1 MSTPPKAKATKR
13 PSPATAP
20 RAGKRGSPLRFVRIL
35 LWLAVAAAIA
45 VIATI
50 AWRAETGSPMVTSNI
65 GGPFSLIDQKGETVT
80 EAALKGHPSLMFFGY
95 TFCPDVC
102 PTTLLA
108 ASNWL
113 KALGPDG
120 DRLKVY
126 FVTVDPERDTVQQLG
141 NYLQA
146 FDPRITALT
155 GPRAALDPMLKAYRV
170 YSKKVGDGDDYAM
183 DHTAAVYMLDAKGNL
198 VGTLD
203 YQEDDAT
210 ALAKLKRL
218 MAG

>member
-1 MSTPPKAKATKR
+1 MTMPPKAAKPRRPASSEMPAARKAQ
-13 PSPATAP
+13 
-20 RAGKRGSPLRFVRIL
+20 PLRLVRIL
-35 LWLAVAAAIA
+35 LWLVVAAAIGAIA
-45 VIATI
+45 VI
-50 AWRAETGSPMVTSNI
+50 AWRAETGSRMMASTI
-65 GGPFSLIDQKGETVT
+65 GGPFSLTDQKGATVT

-102 PTTLLA
+102 PTTLLS

-120 DRLKVY
+120 DRLKVF
-126 FVTVDPERDTVQQLG
+126 FVTVDPERDTAQQMG

-146 FDPRITALT
+146 FDPRIEGLT

-170 YSKKVGDGDDYAM
+170 YSKKVGDGEDYAM
-183 DHTAAVYMLDAKGNL
+183 DHTAAVYMLDANGNL

-203 YQEDDAT
+203 YQEDEAT

>member
-1 MSTPPKAKATKR
+1 MSKSPKPARPTSRKSPP
-13 PSPATAP
+13 AP
-20 RAGKRGSPLRFVRIL
+20 RAASPLRRIRVL
-35 LWLAVAAAIA
+35 LWLAVAVAIVGFAAFA
-45 VIATI
+45 YK
-50 AWRAETGSPMVTSNI
+50 AETGGRMMASTI
-65 GGPFSLIDQKGETVT
+65 GGPFSLVDQNGATVT

-108 ASNWL
+108 TSNWL

-126 FVTVDPERDTVQQLG
+126 FVTVDPERDTVAQIRSYLG
-141 NYLQA
+141 A
-146 FDPRITALT
+146 FDPRITGLT
-155 GPRAALDPMLKAYRV
+155 GPRSALDPMLKEFRV

-198 VGTLD
+198 VGTVD

-210 ALAKLKRL
+210 ALAKIRRL

>member
-1 MSTPPKAKATKR
+1 MSTPPKARAAKH
-13 PSPATAP
+13 PSPSSAL
-20 RAGKRGSPLRFVRIL
+20 RAGKGGSPLRIVRLL
-35 LWLAVAAAIA
+35 LWLAVAGAIG
-45 VIATI
+45 VIAAL
-50 AWRAETGSPMVTSNI
+50 AWQAETGGRTMASTI
-65 GGPFSLIDQKGETVT
+65 GGPFSLIDQKGEPVT
-80 EAALKGHPSLMFFGY
+80 ETALQGHPSLMFFGY

-146 FDPRITALT
+146 FDPRITGLT

-170 YSKKVGDGDDYAM
+170 YSKKVGDGEDYAM
-183 DHTAAVYMLDAKGNL
+183 DHTAAVYMLDAKGDL